1 MGNIYTGIELGTD
14 SVKVVVCEK
23 VQDKFEVLA
32 SISQES
38 NGIKNGEIID
48 TKLAVRSVSAAI
60 SQVNDMLD
68 FNITKAIVCISPKDC
83 RMSIYTGEVDVID
96 YNEIVGADVSN
107 CLLSALK
114 GKDFKEYELV
124 TVTPISFHI
133 DKNKEVKD
141 PKGLKGAKLKSRVV
155 LSTVLKE
162 PLYRVLEVLKLAG
175 IETVDI
181 AYTSTGDYY
190 CFKDRS
196 IDNVVGAIVNIGEES
211 TNIAIFNKG
220 IQIKNG
226 VIPVGSYNVDK
237 DISYIFKIS
246 NHDARKLKEEFV
258 VSKASY
264 ADEDESIEITN
275 GDGDVKKISQVGISK
290 VVEARTREILKL
302 AKKEI
307 KNLTNREIRY
317 IIITGGLSESAGF
330 QNIVDDEF
338 GFIAKVGEIKTM
350 GIRHNKFSSSY
361 GVVQYFDD
369 KLALRGKTYNMVD
382 NADIDKMTST
392 DKEMTKNDNMIS
404 KVFSHFFDN

>member
-14 SVKVVVCEK
+14 SVKVVVVEK
-23 VQDKFEVLA
+23 IQDKYEVLA

-60 SQVNDMLD
+60 GKINDMLD
-68 FNITKAIVCISPKDC
+68 FTITKAIACVSPKDC
-83 RMSIYTGEVDVID
+83 HMNIFTGEVDIID

-107 CLLSALK
+107 CLLAALK
-114 GKDFKEYELV
+114 GKDFKDEELV
-124 TVTPISFHI
+124 TVTPINFHI

-141 PKGLKGAKLKSRVV
+141 PKGMKGAKLKSRVV
-155 LSTVLKE
+155 ISTVPKE
-162 PLYRVLEVLKLAG
+162 PLYRMLEVLKLAG
-175 IETVDI
+175 IETIDI

-190 CFKDRS
+190 SFRTRS
-196 IDNVVGAIVNIGEES
+196 NDNNVGAIINIGEES
-211 TNIAIFNKG
+211 TNISIFNKG

-226 VIPVGSYNVDK
+226 IVPVGSYNVDK

-264 ADEDESIEITN
+264 ADEGEVVEITN
-275 GDGDVKKISQVGISK
+275 GDGEVKTITQIGASK
-290 VVEARTREILKL
+290 VVESRAREILKL
-302 AKKEI
+302 AKNEI

-317 IIITGGLSESAGF
+317 IIITGGLSELAGF
-330 QNIVDDEF
+330 QNVVDDEF

-350 GIRHNKFSSSY
+350 GIRHNKFSSVY
-361 GVVQYFDD
+361 GVVQYFDE
-369 KLALRGKTYNMVD
+369 KLDLRGKSYNMV
-382 NADIDKMTST
+382 NKEDKEKLVST
-392 DKEMTKNDNMIS
+392 DKEMTKNNNVVN
-404 KVFSHFFDN
+404 KVFGHFFDN

>member
-48 TKLAVRSVSAAI
+48 TKLAVRSVSAAV

-68 FNITKAIVCISPKDC
+68 FNINKAVVCISPKDC
-83 RMSIYTGEVDVID
+83 NMTISTGEVDVID

-114 GKDFKEYELV
+114 GKDFKEQELV
-124 TVTPISFHI
+124 TVTPINFHI
-133 DKNKEVKD
+133 DKNKEVND

-162 PLYRVLEVLKLAG
+162 PLYRILEVLKLAG

-190 CFKDRS
+190 SYKSRS
-196 IDNVVGAIVNIGEES
+196 IDNVVGAIINIGEET
-211 TNIAIFNKG
+211 TNISIFNKG

-226 VIPVGSYNVDK
+226 VVPVGSYNVDK

-246 NHDARKLKEEFV
+246 NHDARKLKEEFA

-264 ADEDESIEITN
+264 ADEEESVEITN
-275 GDGDVKKISQVGISK
+275 GDGEVKNINQVGISK
-290 VVEARTREILKL
+290 VVEARIREILKL
-302 AKKEI
+302 AKNEI

-317 IIITGGLSESAGF
+317 IIITGGLSELAGF
-330 QNIVDDEF
+330 QNVVDDEF
-338 GFIAKVGEIKTM
+338 GFIAKIGEIKTM

-361 GVVQYFDD
+361 GVIQYFDD

-392 DKEMTKNDNMIS
+392 DKEMTKNENMIS